1 MGGQKEKVVC
11 SSCGEYSEIE
21 FTAKVNVST
30 HPELKESILKGE
42 LFMWQCEHCGT
53 PNFHKGPFLY
63 HDSENKLLIILTEA
77 KLSGEEIP
85 EGYTARMV
93 RSPGELIEK
102 LKIFDAGLDDVVI
115 ETCKYIL
122 VQDLKKE
129 VSLKFYKLDG
139 ADSEMI
145 FAYPEDGQMQMLQ
158 VGFKLY
164 EECSGIVGRNTEIKK
179 ATRGL
184 VEVNSE
190 WLSAFF
196 A

>member
-11 SSCGEYSEIE
+11 PSCGEHSEIE
-21 FTAKVNVST
+21 FTTKVNVSAQ
-30 HPELKESILKGE
+30 PELKEKILKGE
-42 LFMWQCEHCGT
+42 FFIWNCTHCGAS
-53 PNFHKGPFLY
+53 NFHKEPFLY
-63 HDSENKLLIILTEA
+63 HDSENKILIILTDA

-102 LKIFDAGLDDVVI
+102 IKIFDAGLDDVVI

-139 ADSEMI
+139 ADSAMI
-145 FAYPEDGQMQMLQ
+145 FAYPEEGQMQMLQ

-179 ATRGL
+179 ATRCL

-190 WLSAFF
+190 WLYEFF